1 MPENQKD
8 AKPNNKNSIGIKFR
22 KIFLRIPLAEKILFT
37 KHLSMMI
44 QAGMPEIES
53 LKLIQR
59 QAKSRS
65 FLFILN
71 QVLKDLE
78 NGQFLS
84 VSLSQ
89 FVHVFGD
96 LFINII
102 KIGES
107 SGTLAENLNYLSSE
121 LKKSQQLRQKIQSA
135 IIYPVVILVATVGVT
150 GALVFFVLPKIL
162 PIFASLNVKLPLTT
176 RILIGFS
183 NVLYNYW
190 MWVLLGFIALIIIF
204 ILLLRI
210 RIIRFAFHRF
220 FIFLPVVG
228 SIAKSANMANFS
240 RTLGLLLKSG
250 VAIVEALNIAADSLP
265 NLIYQREIHNTA
277 QRVKS
282 GESIN
287 KYLSE
292 REQFFPPTISRMIEV
307 GETTGNLDTNLLYL
321 AEFYENEVDEAT
333 KNLSSILEPLM
344 LLLMGGIVGF
354 VAISIITPIYEVT
367 QGLKAN

>member
-1 MPENQKD
+1 MTENK
-8 AKPNNKNSIGIKFR
+8 KPNNKNSIGNKFH
-22 KIFLRIPLAEKILFT
+22 KIFLRIPLAEKIIFT

-53 LKLIQR
+53 LRLIRR

-65 FLFILN
+65 FIFILE

-89 FVHVFGD
+89 FANVFGD

-107 SGTLAENLNYLSSE
+107 SGSLSENLNYLSTE
-121 LKKSQQLRQKIQSA
+121 LKKSRQLKQKIHSA
-135 IIYPVVILVATVGVT
+135 IIYPLVILTATVGVT
-150 GALVFFVLPKIL
+150 GALVFFVLPKIT
-162 PIFASLNVKLPLTT
+162 PVFASLNVKLPITT
-176 RILIGFS
+176 RILMGFS
-183 NVLYNYW
+183 NFLYNDW
-190 MWVLLGFIALIIIF
+190 IFVLLGAATLIVMV
-204 ILLLRI
+204 ILLLKI
-210 RIIRFAFHRF
+210 KIVRFGFHRF

-228 SIAKSANMANFS
+228 NITKSANMANFS

-250 VAIVEALNIAADSLP
+250 VTIVEALTIAADSLP
-265 NLIYQREIHNTA
+265 NLVYQREVHAAA
-277 QRVKS
+277 QRVKN
-282 GESIN
+282 GEAIN
-287 KYLSE
+287 KYLTE
-292 REQFFPPTISRMIEV
+292 RERLFPPTLSRMIEV
-307 GETTGNLDTNLLYL
+307 GEATGNLDKNLFYL

-367 QGLKAN
+367 QGIKTH

>member
-1 MPENQKD
+1 MPEEK
-8 AKPNNKNSIGIKFR
+8 KSNNHSIGIKFR

-44 QAGMPEIES
+44 QAGMPEIDS
-53 LKLIQR
+53 LRLIRR
-59 QAKSRS
+59 QARSRS
-65 FLFILN
+65 FIFILDK
-71 QVLKDLE
+71 VLKDLE

-89 FVHVFGD
+89 FIHIFGD

-102 KIGES
+102 KIGEA
-107 SGTLAENLNYLSSE
+107 SGTLAENLNYLSTE
-121 LKKSQQLRQKIQSA
+121 LKKSQQLRQKIRSA
-135 IIYPVVILVATVGVT
+135 IIYPIVILVATVGVT
-150 GALVFFVLPKIL
+150 GALVFFVLPKIM

-183 NVLYNYW
+183 NALYNYW
-190 MWVLLGFIALIIIF
+190 HWILLGLAVLAIIF
-204 ILLLRI
+204 ILLLKI
-210 RIIRFAFHRF
+210 RMIRFGIHRILI
-220 FIFLPVVG
+220 FIPIIG
-228 SIAKSANMANFS
+228 SISKSANMANFS

-250 VAIVEALNIAADSLP
+250 VTIVEALNIAADSLP
-265 NLIYQREIHNTA
+265 NLVYKREIHNTA

-292 REQFFPPTISRMIEV
+292 QEQFFPPTISRMIEV
-307 GETTGNLDTNLLYL
+307 GETTGNLDNNLLYL
-321 AEFYENEVDEAT
+321 AEFYENEVDETT

-344 LLLMGGIVGF
+344 LLVMGGIVGF
-354 VAISIITPIYEVT
+354 VAVSIITPIYEVT

>member
-1 MPENQKD
+1 MPEEKKSN
-8 AKPNNKNSIGIKFR
+8 NNKNSIGGKLR
-22 KIFLRIPLAEKILFT
+22 KIFLRLPLAEKILFT

-53 LKLIQR
+53 LRLIRR

-65 FLFILN
+65 FIYILDR
-71 QVLKDLE
+71 VLKDLE

-84 VSLSQ
+84 VSLAP
-89 FVHVFGD
+89 FINIFGD

-102 KIGES
+102 KIGEA
-107 SGTLAENLNYLSSE
+107 SGTLSENLNYLSTE
-121 LKKSQQLRQKIQSA
+121 LKKSQQLRKKIQSA
-135 IIYPVVILVATVGVT
+135 IIYPIVILVATVGVT
-150 GALVFFVLPKIL
+150 GALVFFVLPKIM
-162 PIFASLNVKLPLTT
+162 PIFASLNVKLPITT
-176 RILIGFS
+176 RILIGVS
-183 NVLYNYW
+183 NALYNYW
-190 MWVLLGFIALIIIF
+190 LWILLGFAAFIIVIV
-204 ILLLRI
+204 LLLKI
-210 RIIRFAFHRF
+210 RIIRFAYHRF
-220 FIFLPVVG
+220 IIFLPIIG
-228 SIAKSANMANFS
+228 GIAKSANMANFS

-250 VAIVEALNIAADSLP
+250 VTIVEALNIAGNSLP
-265 NLIYQREIHNTA
+265 NLVYQREIHNAA

-287 KYLSE
+287 KYLTE
-292 REQFFPPTISRMIEV
+292 RERFFPPTISRMIEV

-344 LLLMGGIVGF
+344 LLVMGGIVGF

-367 QGLKAN
+367 QGLKTN

>member
-1 MPENQKD
+1 MPEYT
-8 AKPNNKNSIGIKFR
+8 KPKNKNSIGIKFR
-22 KIFLRIPLAEKILFT
+22 KIFLRVPLAEKILFT
-37 KHLSMMI
+37 KHLSMMV
-44 QAGMPEIES
+44 QAGMTEIDS
-53 LKLIQR
+53 LRLIRR

-65 FLFILN
+65 FIFILD
-71 QVLKDLE
+71 QILKDLE

-89 FVHVFGD
+89 FNNVFGD

-102 KIGES
+102 KIGEA
-107 SGTLAENLNYLSSE
+107 SGTLSDNLNYLSTE

-135 IIYPVVILVATVGVT
+135 IIYPIVILVATIGVT
-150 GALVFFVLPKIL
+150 GALVFFVLPKIM
-162 PIFASLNVKLPLTT
+162 PVFASLNVKLPITT

-183 NVLYNYW
+183 NALYNYW
-190 MWVLLGFIALIIIF
+190 MWILLGFIALVVVF
-204 ILLLRI
+204 ILLLKI
-210 RIIRFAFHRF
+210 RIVRFSYHRF
-220 FIFLPVVG
+220 LIFLPIVG

-250 VAIVEALNIAADSLP
+250 VTIVEALTIAADSLP
-265 NLIYQREIHNTA
+265 NLVYQREIHNTA

-292 REQFFPPTISRMIEV
+292 REQFFPPTLSRMIEV

-321 AEFYENEVDEAT
+321 AEFYENEVDETT

-354 VAISIITPIYEVT
+354 VAVSIITPIYEVT
-367 QGLKAN
+367 QGIKSN